1 MHALVVDDEPSVTSL
16 VGTWLAEAGYRVTA
30 ATNYKSA
37 VAEMK
42 AHHLDA
48 IVVDVRLGEFNGLQL
63 ALTARRQNADVR
75 IVVIS
80 GWDDPVLKRQAED
93 CGAAYLS
100 KPFTAPELLAAVQPS
115 ETGGMN
121 AASPAFQA

>member
-1 MHALVVDDEPSVTSL
+1 MHALVVDDEPAVTSL
-16 VGTWLAEAGYRVTA
+16 VGTWLGEAGYHVTA

-37 VAEMK
+37 VIEMK
-42 AHHLDA
+42 SQHLDA

-63 ALTARRQNADVR
+63 ALNARRQNPDVR

-100 KPFTAPELLAAVQPS
+100 KPFTAPELLAAVQHRAP
-115 ETGGMN
+115 GGWN
-121 AASPAFQA
+121 GTSPAYHV